1 MADKLIMSGMRPT
14 GRLHLGHLA
23 GVVDNWLKFQDEG
36 KCYFEVADWHSL
48 TDRTD
53 NPNLQRN
60 IAEMTTDWLALGIDP
75 QKSTLFVQ
83 SLVPEHA
90 ELYTLFSM
98 ITPINWATHCPVF
111 KDKTKGE
118 DAIKNPSL
126 GLLNYPV
133 LQAADIALY
142 KGTHVPVG
150 EDQAPH
156 VELSRKIIRRFNGL
170 YGNLFPE
177 PETIL
182 TKTPRIIGFDGRKMS
197 KSLDNHL
204 APHNSQEELALRT
217 RKMITDPKKI
227 RKNDPGRPDICS
239 VYAVH
244 EVYNPNKEIV
254 ENECESG
261 ARGCVACK
269 KELAE
274 VLYDKFEQFRE
285 RRLFYE
291 SRPQE
296 VRDILYEG
304 SKTAR
309 SVAKSTMEGVRE
321 AMKVKFN
328 PQ

>member
-1 MADKLIMSGMRPT
+1 MVSKTIMSGMRPT

-23 GVVDNWLKFQDEG
+23 GVVENWLKFQSEG
-36 KCYFEVADWHSL
+36 KCYFEVADWHAL
-48 TDRTD
+48 TDGVD
-53 NPNLQRN
+53 NTELQRN
-60 IAEMTTDWLALGIDP
+60 ITDMTADWLALGIDP

-111 KDKTKGE
+111 KDKTSGE

-156 VELSRKIIRRFNGL
+156 VELSRKIIRRFNSL
-170 YGNLFPE
+170 YGSIFPE

-182 TKTPRIIGFDGRKMS
+182 TKTPRIMGFDGRKMS

-204 APHNSQEELALRT
+204 APYHTHEEFTSRT
-217 RKMITDPKKI
+217 RKMITDPQKV
-227 RKNDPGRPDICS
+227 RKDDPGRPEICS

-244 EVYNPNKEIV
+244 DVYNPNRESV
-254 ENECESG
+254 AAECLSG
-261 ARGCVACK
+261 LRGCVSCK
-269 KELAE
+269 GELSQ
-274 VLYDKFEQFRE
+274 VLYDRFAEFRE
-285 RRLFYE
+285 KRAGYE
-291 SRPQE
+291 AKPQE
-296 VRDILYEG
+296 VRDILYQG
-304 SKTAR
+304 SQKAR
-309 SVAKSTMEGVRE
+309 EIAKRTMEEVRT
-321 AMKVKFN
+321 AMKIKF
-328 PQ
+328 

>member
-1 MADKLIMSGMRPT
+1 MKEKLIMSGMRPT

-23 GVVDNWLKFQDEG
+23 GVVDNWLKFQNEG

-53 NPNLQRN
+53 NSELQRN
-60 IAEMTTDWLALGIDP
+60 ITEMTTDWLALGINP

-98 ITPINWATHCPVF
+98 ITPITWATHCPVF
-111 KDKTKGE
+111 KDKTAGE

-156 VELSRKIIRRFNGL
+156 VELSRKIIRRFNSL
-170 YGNLFPE
+170 YGNIFPE

-182 TKTPRIIGFDGRKMS
+182 TKTPRIMGFDGRKMS

-204 APHNSQEELALRT
+204 APHHTQEELILRT
-217 RKMITDPKKI
+217 GKMITDPQKI
-227 RKNDPGRPDICS
+227 RKNDPGRPEICS
-239 VYAVH
+239 VYAVQD
-244 EVYNPNKEIV
+244 VYNLNKRIV
-254 ENECESG
+254 ENECKSG

-269 KELAE
+269 KELAG
-274 VLYDKFEQFRE
+274 VLYDMFEQFRE
-285 RRLFYE
+285 KRAFYE
-291 SRPQE
+291 ARPQE
-296 VRDILYEG
+296 VREILYEG

-309 SVAKSTMEGVRE
+309 EVAKKTIEEVRD
-321 AMKVKFN
+321 AMKVKF
-328 PQ
+328 

>member
-1 MADKLIMSGMRPT
+1 MTDKLIMSGMRPT

-48 TDRTD
+48 TDRID
-53 NPNLQRN
+53 NTELQRN
-60 IAEMTTDWLALGIDP
+60 ITEMTTDWLALGIDP

-98 ITPINWATHCPVF
+98 VTPITWATHCPVF
-111 KDKTKGE
+111 KDKTRGE

-156 VELSRKIIRRFNGL
+156 VELSRKIIRRFNSL
-170 YGNLFPE
+170 YGNIFPE

-182 TKTPRIIGFDGRKMS
+182 TKTPRIMGFDGKKMS

-204 APHNSQEELALRT
+204 APHHTQEELALRT
-217 RKMITDPKKI
+217 GKMITDPQKI
-227 RKNDPGRPDICS
+227 RKNDPGRPEICS

-244 EVYNPNKEIV
+244 DVYNPNQEVISI
-254 ENECESG
+254 ECKSG

-269 KELAE
+269 SELSRALYGKFAE
-274 VLYDKFEQFRE
+274 FRE
-285 RRLFYE
+285 KRAIYE
-291 SRPQE
+291 TKPQE

-304 SKTAR
+304 SQRAR
-309 SVAKSTMEGVRE
+309 EVAKRTIEEVRY
-321 AMKVKFN
+321 AMKVKF
-328 PQ
+328 

>member
-1 MADKLIMSGMRPT
+1 MVDKLIMSGMRPT

-23 GVVDNWLKFQDEG
+23 GVVDNWLRFQNEG

-53 NPNLQRN
+53 NSELQGN
-60 IAEMTTDWLALGIDP
+60 ITEMATDWLALGIDP

-98 ITPINWATHCPVF
+98 ITPITWATHCPVF
-111 KDKTKGE
+111 KDKTAGE

-156 VELSRKIIRRFNGL
+156 VELSRKIIRRFNSL
-170 YGNLFPE
+170 YGNIFPE

-182 TKTPRIIGFDGRKMS
+182 TKTPRIMGFDGRKMS

-204 APHNSQEELALRT
+204 APHHTQEELILRT
-217 RKMITDPKKI
+217 GKMITDPQKI
-227 RKNDPGRPDICS
+227 RKNDPGRPEICS

-244 EVYNPNKEIV
+244 DVYNSNRGVV
-254 ENECESG
+254 ESECKSG

-269 KELAE
+269 RELAG
-274 VLYDKFEQFRE
+274 VLYGKFEEFRE
-285 RRLFYE
+285 KRAVYE
-291 SRPQE
+291 TKPQE

-309 SVAKSTMEGVRE
+309 AVAIRTIEEVRK
-321 AMKVKFN
+321 AMKVKF
-328 PQ
+328 

>member
-23 GVVDNWLKFQDEG
+23 GVVDNWLNFQNEG

-48 TDRTD
+48 TDRVD
-53 NPNLQRN
+53 NTELQRN
-60 IAEMTTDWLALGIDP
+60 ITEMTNDWLALGIDP
-75 QKSTLFVQ
+75 QKSTLFLQ

-98 ITPINWATHCPVF
+98 ITPITWATHCPVF
-111 KDKTKGE
+111 KDKTSGE
-118 DAIKNPSL
+118 DAIKSPSL

-156 VELSRKIIRRFNGL
+156 VELSRKIIRRFNSL
-170 YGNLFPE
+170 YGDLFPE

-182 TKTPRIIGFDGRKMS
+182 TKTPRIMGFDGRKMS

-204 APHNSQEELALRT
+204 APHHTREELTSRT
-217 RKMITDPKKI
+217 RKMITDPQKI
-227 RKNDPGRPDICS
+227 RMNDPGRPEICS
-239 VYAVH
+239 VYAIH
-244 EVYNPNKEIV
+244 DVYNQNRELV
-254 ENECESG
+254 ASECKSG

-269 KELAE
+269 GELSNI
-274 VLYDKFEQFRE
+274 LYDKFAEFRE
-285 RRLFYE
+285 KRAVYE
-291 SRPQE
+291 TKPQE
-296 VRDILYEG
+296 VRDVLYEG
-304 SKTAR
+304 SQKAR
-309 SVAKSTMEGVRE
+309 EVAKRTIEEVRE
-321 AMKVKFN
+321 AMKVKF
-328 PQ
+328 

>member
-1 MADKLIMSGMRPT
+1 MVDKLIMSGMRPT

-23 GVVDNWLKFQDEG
+23 GVVDNWLRFQDEG

-53 NPNLQRN
+53 NSELQRN
-60 IAEMTTDWLALGIDP
+60 ITEMTTDWLALGIDP
-75 QKSTLFVQ
+75 QKSTLFLQ

-98 ITPINWATHCPVF
+98 ITPITWATHCPVF
-111 KDKTKGE
+111 KDKTSGE

-156 VELSRKIIRRFNGL
+156 VELSRKIIRRFNSL
-170 YGNLFPE
+170 YGDLFPE

-182 TKTPRIIGFDGRKMS
+182 TKTPRIMGFDGRKMS

-204 APHNSQEELALRT
+204 APHNTQEELTSRT
-217 RKMITDPKKI
+217 RKMITDPQKI
-227 RKNDPGRPDICS
+227 RMNDPGRPEICS
-239 VYAVH
+239 VYAIH
-244 EVYNPNKEIV
+244 DVYNPNRGIV
-254 ENECESG
+254 ESECKSG
-261 ARGCVACK
+261 TRGCVACK
-269 KELAE
+269 GELSK
-274 VLYDKFEQFRE
+274 VLYNKFAEFRE
-285 RRLFYE
+285 KRVVYE
-291 SRPQE
+291 TKPHE
-296 VRDILYEG
+296 VRDVLYEG
-304 SKTAR
+304 SQKAR
-309 SVAKSTMEGVRE
+309 EVAKRTIEEVRE
-321 AMKVKFN
+321 AMKVKF
-328 PQ
+328 